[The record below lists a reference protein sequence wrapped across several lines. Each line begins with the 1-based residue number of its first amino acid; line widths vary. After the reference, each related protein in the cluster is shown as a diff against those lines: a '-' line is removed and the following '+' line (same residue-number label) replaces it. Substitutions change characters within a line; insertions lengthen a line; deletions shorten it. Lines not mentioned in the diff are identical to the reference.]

1 MRCQPAGLKLEER
14 GLRQQPLQLGTP
26 ESSSSLFNQAL
37 LLFWMVKLITQ
48 DKTLKEDKD
57 DCHKDDNSDE
67 ADQQDI

>member
-1 MRCQPAGLKLEER
+1 
-14 GLRQQPLQLGTP
+14 
-26 ESSSSLFNQAL
+26 
-37 LLFWMVKLITQ
+37 MVKLITQ